1 MERLK
6 TPEFMVEEG
15 KFCAFGKFTEP
26 FREVNMLEA
35 DIRIAGRR
43 AGKFLKNL
51 RLKEWEHFGLICED
65 YYFGMVIFDA
75 KYLGNVFFYAFNRKT
90 GEFFEHKRTSI
101 GAPLRI
107 ARELWHSECYFKHI
121 GFEMEFLNRLDSGY
135 HRLRVEIARTHDKPK
150 VSADVRIHEDLSKF
164 EPLVSVSPIGSDRA
178 LYTHKIASSAE
189 GFVRIDDREVR
200 LDAERDFGL
209 MDVQKTYY
217 PYNTFW
223 NWTTFAWRN
232 ADGKIVALNL
242 CQNFI
247 EEDEKYNE
255 NCLWL
260 DGKIVPL
267 SAARFDF
274 DKNDVLKPWKIT
286 TTGGEVDLIFK
297 PLGERKGKISLGFL
311 MSNFHQ
317 PFGEFS
323 GVMRAPGKEAIE
335 IDGAFGVCEHH
346 LARF

>member
-1 MERLK
+1 MERLE
-6 TPEFMVEEG
+6 TPEFMVKNG

-35 DIRIAGRR
+35 DIKIAGRK

-51 RLKEWEHFGLICED
+51 RLKEWEHFGLICDD

-75 KYLGNVFFYAFNRKT
+75 KYLGNVFFYAFNRNNGK
-90 GEFFEHKRTSI
+90 FFEHKRTSI

-135 HRLRVEIARTHDKPK
+135 HRLRVEIARTLGKPEIK
-150 VSADVRIHEDLSKF
+150 ADVMILEDLNKF
-164 EPLVSVSPIGSDRA
+164 EPLVMVSPIGTDRA
-178 LYTHKIASSAE
+178 LYTHKTASPVE
-189 GFVRIDDREVR
+189 GFVRIGDHEVK
-200 LDAERDFGL
+200 LNAERDLGL

-217 PYNTFW
+217 PYDTFW
-223 NWTTFAWRN
+223 KWATFAWR
-232 ADGKIVALNL
+232 DSEGRIVALNL

-260 DGKIVPL
+260 NGKIVPL

-274 DKNDVLKPWKIT
+274 DINEVLKPWRIT
-286 TTGGEVDLIFK
+286 TTGGEVELTFS
-297 PLGERKGKISLGFL
+297 PLGERRGKINLGVI
-311 MSNFHQ
+311 MSDFHQ

-323 GVMRAPGKEAIE
+323 GEVRASGNE
-335 IDGAFGVCEHH
+335 IIKVDKAFGVCEHH